1 MQLQIQVLHT
11 EAWAKQVIS
20 SVRYPTHGIFGQFHQ
35 WKMLQK
41 AATAMLICYWVWYS
55 CFLCISNCFPNSLL
69 NIEHSQLLLN
79 LWVPLWTQI
88 QLQPIQ
94 NIVHFLKEGSCG
106 GGLVSGCF
114 PTYTLFKVKHFI
126 MRLPGCSSIKDAVRN
141 TQDVLFSSWE
151 VIVPWTMNSLEITS
165 FRKCWLKYQ
174 TGCLL
179 SHYITH
185 ILCSI

>member
-1 MQLQIQVLHT
+1 M
-11 EAWAKQVIS
+11 ENASKS
-20 SVRYPTHGIFGQFHQ
+20 SNSHAH
-35 WKMLQK
+35 MLLG
-41 AATAMLICYWVWYS
+41 LI
-55 CFLCISNCFPNSLL
+55 
-69 NIEHSQLLLN
+69 QLLLMHFKLLSKLSSQHRAFPALVKPKSDPVN
-79 LWVPLWTQI
+79 TNT

-141 TQDVLFSSWE
+141 TQDVLFSPRE

-165 FRKCWLKYQ
+165 FRKC
-174 TGCLL
+174 
-179 SHYITH
+179 
-185 ILCSI
+185 